1 MSDFP
6 ELTQAVIDGN
16 RNKVVEIV
24 NSWFDG
30 SKIRTLRRH

>member
-16 RNKVVEIV
+16 GKKVVAIV
-24 NSWFDG
+24 NTELEKGATRND
-30 SKIRTLRRH
+30 